1 MEPADIELMERVR
14 DGEDTAAFEELMR
27 RHQRP
32 VVAFLAR
39 LTGNLDVAQ
48 DLAEETFVRLWQS
61 APRYRPTAKFT
72 TWLFT
77 IASRLSTDHARRME
91 VRRPVSLETPAGK
104 GQRSPAETLSD
115 AAPTAD
121 EAVARAETSALVQ
134 EAVRSLPLEQRTAL
148 VLCEF
153 EGLSYAEA
161 AQAMGCTVKSV
172 ELRIYRAKQAL
183 RERLARL
190 RQAGAV

>member
-1 MEPADIELMERVR
+1 MEPTDIELMERVR
-14 DGEDTAAFEELMR
+14 DGEDAAAFEELMR
-27 RHQRP
+27 RYQRP

-77 IASRLSTDHARRME
+77 IASRLATDHARRME
-91 VRRPVSLETPAGK
+91 VRRPVSLETPVGDEGRA
-104 GQRSPAETLSD
+104 PADTLRD
-115 AAPTAD
+115 GAPTAD
-121 EAVARAETSALVQ
+121 EAVARAETAALVQ
-134 EAVRSLPLEQRTAL
+134 TAVRSLPLEQRTAL

-161 AQAMGCTVKSV
+161 ARAMSCTVKSV
-172 ELRIYRAKQAL
+172 ESRIYRAKQVL
-183 RERLARL
+183 RERLRRL
-190 RQAGAV
+190 I